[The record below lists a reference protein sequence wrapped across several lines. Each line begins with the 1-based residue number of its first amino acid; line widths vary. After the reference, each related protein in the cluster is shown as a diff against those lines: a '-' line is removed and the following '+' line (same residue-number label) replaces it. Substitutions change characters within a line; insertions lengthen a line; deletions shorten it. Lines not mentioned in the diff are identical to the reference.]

1 MKTRILVFVLII
13 GIGAVA
19 VGWVYESQLR
29 ERVQTTDLVIP
40 ANIDYFLTDFNYRAM
55 NTAGDLDYEFDS
67 RRLEHYPR
75 GDVSTIEAPSLN
87 IYRADQQWRVVAG
100 RGEFEH
106 KHNLLRLQQS
116 VVMQKSGNDPLRITS
131 EEIRFEPD
139 RDRVSSD
146 SGVVMQSPGT
156 HIEAES
162 ADFDLANN
170 VYRLSRTR
178 AIYRHG
184 ES

>member
-1 MKTRILVFVLII
+1 MKARILVFVLVI

-29 ERVQTTDLVIP
+29 ERVQQTELVIP
-40 ANIDYFLTDFNYRAM
+40 ANIDYFLTDLNYRSI
-55 NTAGDLDYEFDS
+55 NETGNLDYEFDS

-75 GDVSTIEAPSLN
+75 DDISKIENPSLK
-87 IYRADQQWRVVAG
+87 IYRADDPWRVDAG
-100 RGEFEH
+100 RGEFVH
-106 KHNLLRLQQS
+106 AQNLLRLQQQ
-116 VVMQKSGNDPLRITS
+116 VVMQKGGNNPLRITS

-139 RDRVSSD
+139 RDRVSTD
-146 SGVVMQSPGT
+146 SGIVMHSPRAQ
-156 HIEAES
+156 IEADS
-162 ADFDLANN
+162 AEFDLTNN

-184 ES
+184 KS